1 MLTLLEK
8 GEMGESL
15 LLFGIFTCLLIFFL
29 NIFYWNWASRVVTVQ
44 HKADYSLTSRHPT
57 SAPCPLRQW
66 SLTLGSE
73 TTCWAPDSFALLAA
87 TRQSKAS
94 LVVHHFLS
102 TVTPGYWK
110 LGFSTLD
117 LMLTKRHQKEKI
129 TGTGKG
135 VFTFSFSPVFCKSFP
150 FALFPRMESPPPLW
164 ATSFGVNH
172 HILCPDWGA
181 EPTWHRAALHLCT
194 RHGLLVSHCILL
206 GSWKSHVYVYNN
218 NPNKGL
224 ES

>member
-1 MLTLLEK
+1 M
-8 GEMGESL
+8 
-15 LLFGIFTCLLIFFL
+15 
-29 NIFYWNWASRVVTVQ
+29 VTVQ
-44 HKADYSLTSRHPT
+44 HKANYSLTSRHPT

-117 LMLTKRHQKEKI
+117 LMLTKRHKKEKI

-135 VFTFSFSPVFCKSFP
+135 VFTLSFSPVFCKSFP

-164 ATSFGVNH
+164 ATNWPSNERLIPFLHTDMQSTTTKHTCRSPKTCSPSSLLQSSTLIKCHLAPG
-172 HILCPDWGA
+172 LCSLAIPRGNSCLGA
-181 EPTWHRAALHLCT
+181 TVVQEI
-194 RHGLLVSHCILL
+194 S
-206 GSWKSHVYVYNN
+206 
-218 NPNKGL
+218 
-224 ES
+224 